1 MMTWDVRRP
10 LFGHGIVRR
19 KWTDLRQTSDS
30 ATAPSFKPWLM
41 VEEPVRGG
49 SHIADDP
56 EFFKSREECR
66 RIIGQY
72 QKVQNVEIGRAH
84 VCTPVTN
91 AQLVCSLLLEK
102 KKQTQRETQ
111 IINQHKYT

>member
-1 MMTWDVRRP
+1 
-10 LFGHGIVRR
+10 
-19 KWTDLRQTSDS
+19 
-30 ATAPSFKPWLM
+30 M

-72 QKVQNVEIGRAH
+72 QKVQNVASFEEEEGSID
-84 VCTPVTN
+84 C
-91 AQLVCSLLLEK
+91 LC
-102 KKQTQRETQ
+102 
-111 IINQHKYT
+111 

>member
-72 QKVQNVEIGRAH
+72 QKVQNVASFEEEEGSID
-84 VCTPVTN
+84 C
-91 AQLVCSLLLEK
+91 LC
-102 KKQTQRETQ
+102 
-111 IINQHKYT
+111 